1 MLQFIL
7 KKGFIMKLEYAGLKP
22 IINEHGVSFKD
33 GKEDKYIYLSFA
45 IDILMAIDHTYIEK
59 KTYSHILKE
68 NRLTPDEILSQLL
81 KFHPELE
88 VTMTKEIENYKIHL
102 KDEENHMLKSPI
114 LNQIEKDTFQSNLE
128 IMKEYK
134 IQRAKNKIFYF
145 HCIET
150 IVETIMKYGVKEID
164 TPFNERFWHILQ
176 TIQGELSIKKI
187 SSNLKFDK
195 EDDQL
200 KAMLSINIY

>member
-33 GKEDKYIYLSFA
+33 GKEDKFIYLSFA
-45 IDILMAIDHTYIEK
+45 IDILMAINHNYDTK

-68 NRLTPDEILSQLL
+68 NRLTPDEILIELL

-88 VTMTKEIENYKIHL
+88 STMIKEIESYKIHL
-102 KDEENHMLKSPI
+102 KSEEEQVSNSPI
-114 LNQIEKDTFQSNLE
+114 LNQIEKDTFHSNLE

-134 IQRAKNKIFYF
+134 IQRAKNKILYF

-150 IVETIMKYGVKEID
+150 IVETIMRYGVKEID

-187 SSNLKFDK
+187 SSNLKMGK
-195 EDDQL
+195 EEDQL